1 MNKIQFSKTEVIKKG
16 WGREEVI
23 TNNDKY
29 CGKLLVYEQA
39 GIKSS
44 FHFHCVKQEHFKIF
58 SGVFNF
64 YYKDN
69 DGNTLKKQVS
79 AGDVISIPIGQPH
92 QLECVS
98 PGTIFEVS
106 TTHSD
111 DDVIRIAPGA
121 SQQVHCNA

>member
-29 CGKLLVYEQA
+29 CGKLLIYDRA

-44 FHFHCVKQEHFKIF
+44 FHLHGKKQEHFYIL
-58 SGVFNF
+58 GNFNF
-64 YYKDN
+64 YYKDDN
-69 DGNTLKKQVS
+69 GNTLQKYVS
-79 AGDVISIPIGQPH
+79 TGDVISIPVGQPH
-92 QLECVS
+92 QIESLCA
-98 PGTIFEVS
+98 GTIFEVS

-121 SQQVHCNA
+121 SQQVNL